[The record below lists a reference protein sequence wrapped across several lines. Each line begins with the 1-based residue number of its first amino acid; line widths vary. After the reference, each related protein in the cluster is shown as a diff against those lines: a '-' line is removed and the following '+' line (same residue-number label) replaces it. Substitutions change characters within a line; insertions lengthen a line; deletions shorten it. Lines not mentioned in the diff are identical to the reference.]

1 MFIGW
6 DGNGLKPQI
15 QFFGTASNADA
26 GFLLRGVDYYTIEGV
41 IINNLS
47 SDMEYGIWLTNAS
60 AENGAH
66 HNTIRHVE
74 ISLNKLNPNQTEGV
88 KVSASPA
95 AAVFDGNNHYNHFY
109 NNKIS
114 NVTIGYNID
123 GGNSN
128 TALMGVGN
136 KIGVEGQ
143 GFSLIT
149 DIVMAGVF
157 IQDQNGFSL
166 TNTTIRDLT
175 RLGSGTAAPAGISTA
190 SGNPTANLDN
200 EFEISGNTIENLTSA
215 TTSIYGIYI
224 SARKAVYHINGN
236 KIHNVTATGGGGNA
250 ADGIMVL
257 GTSIEA
263 NIYNNMVSGIAAP
276 ASAISGNCATRGI
289 SVRTYS
295 LARVYYNSVFIEFE
309 ATNLSHHSAAFTI
322 YNNSDP
328 VEMRNNNFVNKTTL
342 PAGSTGISA
351 AFYKRTASLSNV
363 MGSTDNN
370 IYYGGIPDDN
380 HLIFYGHH
388 NTSPGKDQTLEQ
400 YKARAINFDQQS
412 FTEDVPFVAEDDLH
426 IDVSSVTQARA
437 NAQPIVQPFAVDVD
451 YDGMLRDATTPDIGA
466 DEISHAYPAMATQ
479 PIPSNGQNIVP
490 VNLGQLGWSFTPQLD
505 YTLPA
510 GFKLYIG
517 LTANLTESDLLSWT
531 PFVTG
536 QTNYSASLTGFPLD
550 YATTYYWKVV
560 PSVNASGGPDATGV
574 ELWQF
579 TTEIYV
585 HPYPNTASNPIPD
598 GNSVVPVN
606 LGQLGW
612 SFTPQPD
619 YTLPAGF
626 KLYIGL
632 TANLTESDLLSWTPF
647 VTGQTNYSASLT
659 GFPLD
664 YATTYYW
671 KVVPSVNASGG
682 PDATGVELWQLTTQL
697 IPWPNPVENPTPPN
711 GGLHEIAG
719 DHKVSLGWDFVPEP
733 AHSLPTKFLIYAAAD
748 TNLAA
753 WSVPVAE
760 RNYAAGQT
768 HFALQ
773 LINHPNFNYT
783 YFVDNF
789 WKVIPVA
796 DGSQGVAPSATV
808 WKFHFDEF
816 VGIAEAESNSLKAY
830 PNPASEILFLE
841 TSFSGTYEL
850 IVHDLQG
857 KLILK
862 MLTSG
867 IAQVSLKSWPLGSY
881 RLCVRQGNTSYNK
894 LIIKN

>member
-1 MFIGW
+1 MKKQFTLCLMACVFVLQSYAQLSGSRQVPSDHYPDLQSIADSLNLHGIGQGGVTFYLQGGNVFISGPIEFTASGTEVSPVFIGW
-6 DGNGLKPQI
+6 DGNGLKPQV
-15 QFFGTASNADA
+15 QFSGTASNADA

-41 IINNLS
+41 IISNPS
-47 SDMEYGIWLTNAS
+47 SDLEYGIWLTNAS

-66 HNTIRHVE
+66 HNTIRNME
-74 ISLNKLNPNQTEGV
+74 ISLDKLNTNQTEGI

-95 AAVFDGNNHYNHFY
+95 AAVFDGNNHYNHFF

-123 GGNSN
+123 GVNSN

-143 GFSLIT
+143 GVSLIT
-149 DIVMAGVF
+149 DIVMAGAF

-175 RLGSGTAAPAGISTA
+175 RLGGGTTAPAGISTA

-215 TTSIYGIYI
+215 TTSIYGIYL

-236 KIHNVTATGGGGNA
+236 KIHHVTATGGGSNA

-295 LARVYYNSVFIEFE
+295 LARVYYNTVFIELE
-309 ATNLSHHSAAFTI
+309 ATNPNHHSAAFTI

-328 VEMRNNNFVNKTTL
+328 VEMRNNIFVNKTTF
-342 PAGSTGISA
+342 PSGNNGISA
-351 AFYKRTASLSNV
+351 AFYKRTPSLSNV

-380 HLIFYGHH
+380 HLIFYGHN
-388 NTSPGKDQTLEQ
+388 NTNPGKDQTLEQ
-400 YKARAINFDQQS
+400 YKARAVSFDQQS
-412 FTEDVPFVAEDDLH
+412 FTEDVPFVAGDDLH
-426 IDVSSVTQARA
+426 IDVSSSTQARA
-437 NAQPIVQPFAVDVD
+437 NAQPILEPFTVDVD
-451 YDGMLRDATTPDIGA
+451 YDGMPRDATTPDIGA
-466 DEISHAYPAMATQ
+466 DEISYAYPTTAIE
-479 PIPSNGQNIVP
+479 PVPSNGQNQVS
-490 VNLGQLGWSFTPQLD
+490 VDLGLLGWSYIPEPDFS
-505 YTLPA
+505 LPA

-517 LTANLTESDLLSWT
+517 LTANLTESDLLGWT
-531 PFVTG
+531 PYVTG
-536 QTNYSASLTGFPLD
+536 QTNYTASLSGFPLD

-579 TTEIYV
+579 TT
-585 HPYPNTASNPIPD
+585 
-598 GNSVVPVN
+598 
-606 LGQLGW
+606 QL
-612 SFTPQPD
+612 
-619 YTLPAGF
+619 
-626 KLYIGL
+626 
-632 TANLTESDLLSWTPF
+632 
-647 VTGQTNYSASLT
+647 V
-659 GFPLD
+659 
-664 YATTYYW
+664 
-671 KVVPSVNASGG
+671 
-682 PDATGVELWQLTTQL
+682 
-697 IPWPNPVENPTPPN
+697 PWPNSVENPTPPN

-719 DHKVSLGWDFVPEP
+719 DHKVNLGWDFVPEP
-733 AHSLPTKFLIYAAAD
+733 AHSLPTKFLVYVAAD
-748 TNLAA
+748 TNLAVWA
-753 WSVPVAE
+753 VPVAE
-760 RNYAAGQT
+760 VSYTGGQT
-768 HFALQ
+768 HFTLQ

-789 WKVIPVA
+789 WKVVPVA
-796 DGSQGVAPSATV
+796 EGSQGVAPTATV

-816 VGIAEAESNSLKAY
+816 VGISEAESNSFQAY
-830 PNPASEILFLE
+830 PNPASEVLFLK
-841 TSFSGTYEL
+841 TAFSGTYEL
-850 IVHDLQG
+850 NVHDLQG
-857 KLILK
+857 RLVLK
-862 MLTSG
+862 IQTSG
-867 IAQVSLKSWPLGSY
+867 IAQISLKSWPVGSY